1 MIVEEAIA
9 KNLKRLLAENNMT
22 QKKLSELSG
31 VTIETIRGY
40 LYCRYAPTAI
50 KLYHIAKAFGVPISD
65 LFEGC
70 DE

>member
-1 MIVEEAIA
+1 MTVEEAIA
-9 KNLKRLLAENNMT
+9 KNLRRLLKENNMT
-22 QKKLSELSG
+22 QNKLSELSG
-31 VTIETIRGY
+31 VTRETIQGY
-40 LYCRYAPTAI
+40 LYCRYGPTAI